1 MKKNKMMRLASVL
14 LVLCLLTTS
23 VISGTFAKYTS
34 EATASDD
41 ARVARWAFKV
51 GDANIAKSE
60 TITFDL
66 FQTIYDTDGSA
77 ETDVQNKLGDGKT
90 VIAPG
95 TSGYFEIKLQNT
107 SEVTANYAIDYT
119 VTNNIGAH
127 IQFSVDNGAT
137 WTDDLADVAVS
148 DETTLAIGSGVETI
162 KVMWKWAYEST
173 TDTNWD
179 ADDTTLGI
187 AEDLA
192 TLTVAAKITA
202 TQVD

>member
-1 MKKNKMMRLASVL
+1 MKKNRMIRLASVL
-14 LVLCLLTTS
+14 LVCVLLTTS

-51 GDANIAKSE
+51 GDANIAASE

-66 FQTIYDTDGSA
+66 FQTINDTDGSA
-77 ETDVQNKLGDGKT
+77 ETDVQNKLNDGKT

-107 SEVTANYAIDYT
+107 SEVTAKYAIDYA
-119 VTNNIGAH
+119 VANNIGAH
-127 IQFSVDNGAT
+127 IQFSVDNGTT
-137 WTDDLADVAVS
+137 WTNDLTDVAAS
-148 DETTLAIGSGVETI
+148 EDTQLAIGSEVKTI

-173 TDTNWD
+173 TDTGWD
-179 ADDTTLGI
+179 AADTALGT
-187 AEDLA
+187 ADDLA
-192 TLTVAAKITA
+192 TLTVTAKITA